1 MNTFFGH
8 RKLPALGDLHRLL
21 GLVAGVLLDILDLLD
36 NVVALEDLAKD
47 NVLAIQPA
55 TNTSC
60 QLRAWGAQWA
70 EFDAY
75 LVMAVVMKNCEPLVS
90 LPALAMDRRPFLVC
104 LSLKFSSG
112 KRSP

>member
-8 RKLPALGDLHRLL
+8 RKLPALGDLHCLL

-55 TNTSC
+55 ANTSC
-60 QLRAWGAQWA
+60 QLRA
-70 EFDAY
+70 
-75 LVMAVVMKNCEPLVS
+75 
-90 LPALAMDRRPFLVC
+90 
-104 LSLKFSSG
+104 
-112 KRSP
+112 